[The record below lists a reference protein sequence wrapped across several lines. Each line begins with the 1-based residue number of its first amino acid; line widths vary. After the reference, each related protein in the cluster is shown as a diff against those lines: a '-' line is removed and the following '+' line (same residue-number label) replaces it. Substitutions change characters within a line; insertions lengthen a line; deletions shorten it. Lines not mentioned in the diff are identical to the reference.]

1 MAAID
6 LVFDPDYDVAPG
18 ETLRDTL
25 TALEMTQ
32 IELATRTGLSLK
44 HVNQIIQGVAP
55 VTPDTALLLE
65 KTTGVHARMW
75 NSLEASYREHVL
87 RAESREALLKE
98 ADWLKELPV

>member
-6 LVFDPDYDVAPG
+6 LLFDPDYDVAPG

-32 IELATRTGLSLK
+32 VELATRTGLSLK

-65 KTTGVHARMW
+65 KTTGRL
-75 NSLEASYREHVL
+75 SEDEAAELL
-87 RAESREALLKE
+87 RPRRRTSG
-98 ADWLKELPV
+98 